1 MKWIRTALSR
11 FSFFFFLVVP
21 VVLGFIS
28 SSYSNLPKYN
38 YLVQIYGR
46 VMHIINFGF
55 FIFKHSRVFGT
66 LVVHPFS
73 NWMNVCF
80 SFTSVFECFYVWT
93 FISSMS
99 LSWMCCSSIQETCL
113 PHLKYIGEFLLHH
126 QNRVLLCSSSRAR
139 LRTTSVE

>member
-11 FSFFFFLVVP
+11 FSFFSFVVP

-46 VMHIINFGF
+46 VMHVISFGLLF

-80 SFTSVFECFYVWT
+80 SFISVFECFYVWT

-99 LSWMCCSSIQETCL
+99 LSWTCCSSIQETCL
-113 PHLKYIGEFLLHH
+113 PRLKYVGEFFFYITKTEYF
-126 QNRVLLCSSSRAR
+126 CAR
-139 LRTTSVE
+139 QVDLVYEQRQ